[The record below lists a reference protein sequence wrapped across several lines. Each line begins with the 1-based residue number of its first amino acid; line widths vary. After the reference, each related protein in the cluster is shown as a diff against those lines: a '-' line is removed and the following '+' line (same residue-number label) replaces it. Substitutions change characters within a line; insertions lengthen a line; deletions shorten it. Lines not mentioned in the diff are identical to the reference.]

1 MINSNNRVV
10 VDMAFYNDP
19 DDGSS
24 ANFLLYNY
32 DINGNKI
39 GQTQMFGGRLI
50 LSGVSSFFDI
60 AFLDGQLQ
68 WIIDVGNLPSSSSG
82 LYYGQIYRN
91 GSTLCVK
98 I

>member
-1 MINSNNRVV
+1 
-10 VDMAFYNDP
+10 
-19 DDGSS
+19 
-24 ANFLLYNY
+24 
-32 DINGNKI
+32 
-39 GQTQMFGGRLI
+39 MFGGRLI